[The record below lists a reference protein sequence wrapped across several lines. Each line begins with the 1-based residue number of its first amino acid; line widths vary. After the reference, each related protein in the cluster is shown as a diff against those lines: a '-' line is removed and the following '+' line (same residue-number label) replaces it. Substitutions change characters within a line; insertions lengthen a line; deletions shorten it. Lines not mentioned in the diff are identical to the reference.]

1 MAMDAGIIK
10 SMGQMYNCPDAL
22 HVVRPRTINDTHPF
36 GRACSVAEIMK
47 ESSNIG
53 TAQIAAQ
60 VGATR
65 QQAFLEKMG
74 FLGAG
79 RRSS

>member
-1 MAMDAGIIK
+1 MAMDSGIIK
-10 SMGQMYNCPDAL
+10 SFGKMYNCPHEL
-22 HVVRPRTINDTHPF
+22 RVYGTRSHDTHPF

-53 TAQIAAQ
+53 TAQIADADRSDAAESVPGEDGLPQ
-60 VGATR
+60 
-65 QQAFLEKMG
+65 
-74 FLGAG
+74 AG